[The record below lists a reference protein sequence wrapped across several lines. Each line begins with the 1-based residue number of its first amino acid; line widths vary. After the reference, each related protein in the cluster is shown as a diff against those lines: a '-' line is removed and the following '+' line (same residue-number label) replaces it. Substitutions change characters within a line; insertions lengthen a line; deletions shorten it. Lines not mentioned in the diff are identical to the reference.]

1 MKKIIAAA
9 IFILSSGLLFAQS
22 KKSAE
27 EIKKKALEQETVLD
41 TIDYLKNNTE
51 NSATASD
58 KRAILYFTATLQEQL
73 GLYTD
78 ASLSYAKA
86 AGTGG
91 GQAKN
96 MPKVSTEEI
105 VIAAVRSSLSS
116 GDWEKAESYLAS
128 VRSSKIEKIVA
139 LVNLYTIWC
148 QLCKVSSVKETG
160 DSIAMLRAYSNMQ
173 SMKTVRPQVL
183 LTLWYLTDDKNC
195 ADILKSQYPDSP
207 ETSIVKGTSQIMCVP
222 FWYFV
227 PRNAAANSSLPA
239 ADNTFT
245 GEQENFSSKTESK
258 KKEPPKKIDS
268 DIPAESAPIFQK
280 NSEPVKQETVPLR
293 AKTPGKKQQ
302 LGLFKSKA
310 NADDLVLKARA
321 KNFDAYAYSETRA
334 SGTTYYIVVVDE
346 NDSLTMGKKLK
357 EAGFDCYSISN

>member
-9 IFILSSGLLFAQS
+9 ILLLSSSLLFSQA

-27 EIKKKALEQETVLD
+27 EIKKKALAQETVLD

-128 VRSSKIEKIVA
+128 VRSSKTEKIAA

-207 ETSIVKGTSQIMCVP
+207 ETSIVKGSSQIMCVP

-258 KKEPPKKIDS
+258 KKEPPKGSPFEKQFQVKLESLSDS
-268 DIPAESAPIFQK
+268 
-280 NSEPVKQETVPLR
+280 L
-293 AKTPGKKQQ
+293 
-302 LGLFKSKA
+302 LL
-310 NADDLVLKARA
+310 
-321 KNFDAYAYSETRA
+321 NFDYRDYGTDEGCNPSDCDDESSDADAVLSAFEVAWDCHEGGDSE
-334 SGTTYYIVVVDE
+334 SGADKPNEDVEDDTV
-346 NDSLTMGKKLK
+346 
-357 EAGFDCYSISN
+357 